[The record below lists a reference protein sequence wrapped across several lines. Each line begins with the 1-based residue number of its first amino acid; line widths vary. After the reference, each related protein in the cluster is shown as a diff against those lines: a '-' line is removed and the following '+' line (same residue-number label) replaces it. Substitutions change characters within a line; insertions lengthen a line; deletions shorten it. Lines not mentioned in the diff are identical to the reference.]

1 MIATYVFDF
10 FRTCTS
16 TQECRVLFVLAL
28 IAIAMVVDFIT
39 GTIAAF
45 VNPNIDFKS
54 KAGINGILRKISSMI
69 VLIVFLP
76 ISTLLPNGTD
86 MALIYTL
93 YLGYLFFEVKSIIE
107 NLGKNGTD
115 TTLFKDILGKMS
127 GSNFGKSEDK

>member
-1 MIATYVFDF
+1 MTAAYVFDF

-45 VNPNIDFKS
+45 INPDIDFKS
-54 KAGINGILRKISSMI
+54 KAGINGILRKIASMM

-93 YLGYLFFEVKSIIE
+93 YAGYLFFEVKSIIE
-107 NLGKNGTD
+107 NIEKNGTD
-115 TTLFKDILGKMS
+115 TTLFKNILEKISNNKMK
-127 GSNFGKSEDK
+127 ND

>member
-1 MIATYVFDF
+1 MTATYVFDF

-54 KAGINGILRKISSMI
+54 KAGINGILRKIASMM

-76 ISTLLPNGTD
+76 VSTLLP
-86 MALIYTL
+86 
-93 YLGYLFFEVKSIIE
+93 K
-107 NLGKNGTD
+107 
-115 TTLFKDILGKMS
+115 
-127 GSNFGKSEDK
+127 

>member
-1 MIATYVFDF
+1 MTAVNIFEF

-45 VNPNIDFKS
+45 VNPDIDFKS
-54 KAGINGILRKISSMI
+54 KAGINGILRKIASMM

-86 MALIYTL
+86 MALICTL

-127 GSNFGKSEDK
+127 GKVEDK

>member
-1 MIATYVFDF
+1 MTATYVFDF

-45 VNPNIDFKS
+45 INPNIDFKS
-54 KAGINGILRKISSMI
+54 KAGINGILRKIASMI

-76 ISTLLPNGTD
+76 ISTLLPNRTD

-93 YLGYLFFEVKSIIE
+93 YVGYLFFEVKSIIE

-127 GSNFGKSEDK
+127 GKTEDK

>member
-1 MIATYVFDF
+1 MTATYVFDF

-16 TQECRVLFVLAL
+16 TQEGRVLFVLAL
-28 IAIAMVVDFIT
+28 IANAMVVDFIT

-45 VNPNIDFKS
+45 INPDIDFKW
-54 KAGINGILRKISSMI
+54 KAGINGILRKIASMM

-93 YLGYLFFEVKSIIE
+93 YVGYLFFEVKSIIE
-107 NLGKNGTD
+107 NIEKNGTD
-115 TTLFKDILGKMS
+115 TTLFKNILEKI
-127 GSNFGKSEDK
+127 SNNKIKND